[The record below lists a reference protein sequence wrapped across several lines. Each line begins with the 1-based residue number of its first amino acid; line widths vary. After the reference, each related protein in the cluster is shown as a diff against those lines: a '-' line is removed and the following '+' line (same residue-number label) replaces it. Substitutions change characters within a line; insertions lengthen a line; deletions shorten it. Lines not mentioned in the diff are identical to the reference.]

1 MRYDHVIFDNDGVL
15 LDSTTK
21 NLQWMEKF
29 RIKEAEKRG
38 VEMTQ
43 EQSTRI
49 FRASSPE
56 EIRQVAKDTG
66 LTVEQLREIETAK
79 THKKME
85 KIKKGE
91 IKLFDSVKKVLKKI
105 KQPKAMVSNAPQE
118 ATKFSLER
126 YAIEKHFHTI
136 RSPSLND
143 IEKYTEK
150 KKPNPEMIE
159 KVIKEKASE
168 NPIYIG
174 DSGTDI
180 EAAQKAGIDSIHV
193 ETSGSTE
200 RNPTYTV
207 KNIEGIL
214 DIIH

>member
-15 LDSTTK
+15 LDSTTQ
-21 NLQWMEKF
+21 NLQWMEEF

-43 EQSTRI
+43 EQSMRI
-49 FRASSPE
+49 FKASSAE
-56 EIRQVAKDTG
+56 EIRKLADDTG
-66 LTVEQLREIETAK
+66 LSVEQLREIETAK

-91 IKLFDSVKKVLKKI
+91 IKLFDSVKKVLKEI

-118 ATKFSLER
+118 ATKFSLET
-126 YAIEKHFHTI
+126 YGIEKHFHAI
-136 RSPSLND
+136 RCPSLED
-143 IEKYTEK
+143 IEQYSEK
-150 KKPNPEMIE
+150 KKPNPELIQ

-180 EAAQKAGIDSIHV
+180 QAAQKAGIDSIHV
-193 ETSGSTE
+193 ETSGTTDT
-200 RNPTYTV
+200 NPNYSV
-207 KNIEGIL
+207 KGLEGIM
-214 DIIH
+214 DIIN